1 MVIMNRMEYPTDYE
15 IGVDEVGRGCFYG
28 PVVAAAVVLPL
39 EMPQDQWTMI
49 RDSKKLSEK
58 KRQMLADFIKE
69 NALYYGIAEAT
80 VEEIDTINIL
90 QASLKAMH
98 RAIHS
103 AYTEHRRKSIPC
115 FKHIFVDGNHFKPY
129 LPPGEDSEYIPYTC
143 IEQGDNK
150 KMNIAA
156 ASILAKTYRDQWIQ
170 DICEKNPILK
180 EYDMHNNK
188 GYGTKKHMEALKE
201 RGPIEGHRMT
211 FKPVREAM
219 KKHSNH

>member
-1 MVIMNRMEYPTDYE
+1 MEYPTDYE

-39 EMPQDQWTMI
+39 EMPEDQWTMI

-58 KRQMLADFIKE
+58 KRGMLADFIKE
-69 NALYYGIAEAT
+69 HALYYGIAEAS

-90 QASLKAMH
+90 KASLKAMH
-98 RAIHS
+98 RAIHI
-103 AYTEHRRKSIPC
+103 AYKEHQRNSIPC
-115 FKHIFVDGNHFKPY
+115 FKHIYVDGNHFIPY

-150 KMNIAA
+150 KMSIAA

-170 DICEKNPILK
+170 EMCEKNPILK

-188 GYGTKKHMEALKE
+188 GYGTKKHMEALREK
-201 RGPIEGHRMT
+201 GPVEGHRTT
-211 FKPVREAM
+211 FKPVREAFM
-219 KKHSNH
+219 NHSVIQ